1 MEAKANPKA
10 VGAFVVGAVLLA
22 VAVAAVFGGGR
33 YFTDRTRHV
42 LFFEDTIQ
50 GLNVGSPVQFR
61 GVGVGEVVDIRVVYE
76 PQTFEITVAAIIDLG
91 SDRIQEIGEITTQA
105 RDPVEEVEMLI
116 EQGLRGRLATRS
128 VVTGQQAIE
137 LVFLPDTEAK
147 RIGLLPGDEIPTVP
161 GGAWADPAGHRDRCA

>member
-1 MEAKANPKA
+1 M
-10 VGAFVVGAVLLA
+10 
-22 VAVAAVFGGGR
+22 
-33 YFTDRTRHV
+33 
-42 LFFEDTIQ
+42 
-50 GLNVGSPVQFR
+50 
-61 GVGVGEVVDIRVVYE
+61 VYE

-161 GGAWADPAGHRDRCA
+161 GGLGRSSRPSRPMRLNSCERPARWLRTPGDS